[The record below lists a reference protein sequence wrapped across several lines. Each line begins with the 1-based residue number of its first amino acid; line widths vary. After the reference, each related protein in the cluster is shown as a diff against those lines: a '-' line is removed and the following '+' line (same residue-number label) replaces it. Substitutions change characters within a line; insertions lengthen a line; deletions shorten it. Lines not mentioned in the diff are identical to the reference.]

1 MMINLLQVNDQY
13 PPEPHSITTTTEET
27 CYSETSKGTCD
38 PTLCKNPEDHY
49 LDLKDFRINIKR
61 LRRML
66 LLFTNSY
73 KIKVKIK
80 CPLVEW
86 KRNLVA
92 HGDARE
98 EKLRV
103 KRRME
108 WVAKQA
114 SV

>member
-1 MMINLLQVNDQY
+1 
-13 PPEPHSITTTTEET
+13 
-27 CYSETSKGTCD
+27 
-38 PTLCKNPEDHY
+38 
-49 LDLKDFRINIKR
+49 
-61 LRRML
+61 ML